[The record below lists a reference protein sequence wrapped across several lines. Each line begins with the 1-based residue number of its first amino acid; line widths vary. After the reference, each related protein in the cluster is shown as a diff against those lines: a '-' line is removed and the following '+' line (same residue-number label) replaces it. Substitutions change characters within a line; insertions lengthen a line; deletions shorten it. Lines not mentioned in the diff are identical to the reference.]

1 MSSLKLR
8 LSCSWEIISLI
19 TYHLIVLYSLK
30 EILSEFLDRQGLPEF
45 KELDHFP
52 DDLLV
57 CHVAM
62 TWKEIV
68 QHQSKIS
75 K

>member
-1 MSSLKLR
+1 MSNLKLR
-8 LSCSWEIISLI
+8 LSCSCEIISL
-19 TYHLIVLYSLK
+19 TAYHLIVLYSLK

>member
-1 MSSLKLR
+1 MSNLKLR
-8 LSCSWEIISLI
+8 LSCSCEIISLI
-19 TYHLIVLYSLK
+19 AYHLIVLYSLK
-30 EILSEFLDRQGLPEF
+30 EILSEFLDRQGLPEL

-57 CHVAM
+57 CHVIM